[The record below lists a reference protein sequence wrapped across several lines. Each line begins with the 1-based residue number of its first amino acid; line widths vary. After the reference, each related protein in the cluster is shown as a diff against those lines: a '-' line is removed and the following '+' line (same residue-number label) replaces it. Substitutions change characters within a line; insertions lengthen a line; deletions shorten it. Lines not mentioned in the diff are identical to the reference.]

1 MRNFEKIVKKNKYS
15 AEEYATISKRNKKLN
30 KPKRNKQVEYSE

>member
-15 AEEYATISKRNKKLN
+15 PEEYETISKRSKKLN
-30 KPKRNKQVEYSE
+30 KPKRLKQVEITE